1 MNSDCRALLALLSDR
16 IPGEQL
22 ESCRSF
28 SAAGEYAELV
38 DVIAAI
44 LVKRQIPVTSVE
56 RDALREVMAMF
67 SQPMDGYAY
76 LGNPDLTIAGIKVVQ
91 SEHGGAL

>member
-1 MNSDCRALLALLSDR
+1 MNSESRALLDVLSDR
-16 IPGEQL
+16 IPGEHL
-22 ESCRSF
+22 ESCRS
-28 SAAGEYAELV
+28 SSDAGEYAELV
-38 DVIAAI
+38 DEIAAI
-44 LVKRQIPVTSVE
+44 PLKRKIPVTPVKH
-56 RDALREVMAMF
+56 DTLREVMEMF